1 MHSYHQLTL
10 NPSKFL
16 GRVEAKHDRIEKG
29 KPIDSGHQTAID
41 DLARG
46 VKAGKEARV
55 SRLIVSCNVDEENL

>member
-46 VKAGKEARV
+46 VKADNGWTPKERKQGFQ
-55 SRLIVSCNVDEENL
+55 D